1 MNASE
6 LAAKMLEWEKNKRA
20 LDALGAEIEAEVLK
34 IGKTQTVGNCRVTYS
49 GGRSSYDYQTPAAK
63 APPELLEKYST
74 EYEIVNWDEVAK
86 AVPETVKKFTTIE
99 TQIDYK
105 AICKEAK
112 LEPVELS
119 TTAPTATIKLEK

>member
-34 IGKTQTVGNCRVTYS
+34 LKDTQVVGCVRVTYS
-49 GGRSSYDYQTPAAK
+49 GGRASYDYKTLGLT
-63 APPELLEKYST
+63 APDDIITKYST
-74 EYEIVNWDEVAK
+74 DYEIVNWDEVAK

-112 LEPVELS
+112 LEPVVLS